1 MILSRQLFQQGNG
14 TRQRQLARRKV
25 HISLGITQDEKDD
38 IGQFYGMIISASFGN
53 YNAPDSDFIY
63 WYDRADKEGVSS
75 VINTIRNNVNTIL
88 GFYHN
93 ILRREVYADE
103 IAGYGWFIQLAK
115 GNMTA
120 DQIANAFTNSEE
132 YKQMVAREQKATL
145 YNQASLFVSSFY
157 RAYLGR
163 EPYANEAGYQMWID
177 RYVKGEL
184 NKDQIQ
190 KAIQT
195 SPEAINKLLMD
206 KWGIGADEATIKFW
220 SDELGSGRRTWE
232 NFYKVWETTIKQT
245 QATSGVREAF
255 PNATEEQISRFSKLI
270 AITPNLNTTI
280 INQLLAINPNIS
292 DEDIISWSTLMTQYG
307 AGADDL
313 KQLSENITYTFS
325 STIGR
330 NPTIPE
336 LRDFMKSI
344 ITKET
349 TLSDLKNFLM
359 GTDEYKKLY
368 IEPTNNL
375 IRIAFNTTLGRNPTD
390 AELNFYRT
398 NNDIWREIAS
408 HDVQSNELK
417 IEIFTKFIKKTDEY
431 KKLAEVQTG
440 QKLRADLIT
449 LFNTLISRNPTDEE
463 LSFLLPKLQTGEFT
477 LDSIRR
483 DIMKSQEYISKHPP
497 GVVAPVGAGAGVG
510 WLAIAGTVALLLL

>member
-1 MILSRQLFQQGNG
+1 
-14 TRQRQLARRKV
+14 
-25 HISLGITQDEKDD
+25 
-38 IGQFYGMIISASFGN
+38 
-53 YNAPDSDFIY
+53 
-63 WYDRADKEGVSS
+63 
-75 VINTIRNNVNTIL
+75 
-88 GFYHN
+88 
-93 ILRREVYADE
+93 
-103 IAGYGWFIQLAK
+103 
-115 GNMTA
+115 MTA

-132 YKQMVAREQKATL
+132 YKQMAEREQKATL

-163 EPYANEAGYQMWID
+163 EPYASETGFQAWID
-177 RYVKGEL
+177 SYVNGRMT
-184 NKDQIQ
+184 KDQIQ
-190 KAIQT
+190 NAIRT
-195 SPEAINKLLMD
+195 APEAINKIFMD

-232 NFYKVWETTIKQT
+232 NFYKVWEVAIRQT
-245 QATSGVREAF
+245 QATAGVREAF
-255 PNATEEQISRFSKLI
+255 PNATEEQVSRFSKLI

-292 DEDIISWSTLMTQYG
+292 DEDIISWSTLMTKYG

-313 KQLSENITYTFS
+313 KQLSENIKYTFS

-344 ITKET
+344 IAKET

-390 AELNFYRT
+390 AELNYYRT

-408 HDVQSNELK
+408 HDIQSNELK
-417 IEIFTKFIKKTDEY
+417 IDIFTKYIKMTDEY
-431 KKLAEVQTG
+431 KKLAEAQTG
-440 QKLRADLIT
+440 QKLRADLVE
-449 LFNTLISRNPTDEE
+449 LFNYLLGRNPTSEE
-463 LSFLLPKLQTGEFT
+463 LSFVLPKLETGQFT
-477 LDSIRR
+477 LQSIAK
-483 DIMKSQEYISKHPP
+483 DIMNSDEYRQKHPT
-497 GVVAPVGAGAGVG
+497 VAPKPAGTAIG
-510 WLAIAGTVALLLL
+510 WLAIAGTVALFLL